1 MFNKQKLTEMFNF
14 TTNKKKTIQRTLF
27 ELFQI
32 SPIIVYQFVLSKNI
46 DNYIPNNNVRLT
58 IIICSI
64 YILYIWI
71 RIFIFNYYLEKQRS
85 IICYDNDKQIKNKV
99 FKNIQNAKIS
109 ELDKIQVGSLFSV
122 TTSQSFDAARLFIWN
137 FLGLFAYRI
146 KSILITF
153 IIMLFINW
161 KIALV
166 ILLIFTISYIILIP
180 FYNKNMKIFK
190 KLQQIIIDLQ
200 GKVNEYI
207 DSFSTTKTLRL
218 EEINIDDI
226 RKMLEKSK
234 NELIKSSKIIGLH
247 TAIFSLLTFTATIV
261 TLVIG
266 GNQILIGVGL
276 ASSILLMLDY
286 INDINGHMKGVLDH
300 IHEAMNKYSAF
311 LKVLKIMN
319 IKKEDDN
326 GTLFLNNIKNVEY
339 KNVSLSYDEVNIILE
354 NINLKINR
362 PMTIAIVG
370 KSGAGKTSF
379 VNLIPRFYDLT
390 NGNILINGVD
400 YKKYKLK
407 ELRKNISY
415 VFQEPVILNMT
426 IKDNLMYGL
435 DNIKFEDAKNIC
447 IKLGLDNKIMSLP
460 NNYET
465 LINDKTDLLS
475 FGEKQLLSYARAI
488 LKNGDIVILDEVTSN
503 LDLEFEQ
510 NIIKANKTLLKGKI
524 AFIIAHRLNTIKE
537 ADLIIFIED
546 KHIVEMGTH
555 EELLKLNGKYSKL
568 FMTR

>member
-1 MFNKQKLTEMFNF
+1 MFDKQKLKEMFNI

-32 SPIIVYQFVLSKNI
+32 TPILAYQYVLKKSI
-46 DNYIPNNNVRLT
+46 DNYIPNNNVKLVV
-58 IIICSI
+58 IICSI

-71 RIFIFNYYLEKQRS
+71 RIFLLNYYLEKQRN
-85 IICYDNDKQIKNKV
+85 IICYDNDRQIKNKI
-99 FKNIQNAKIS
+99 FESIQSAKVS
-109 ELDKIQVGSLFSV
+109 ELDKIQVGNLFSIS
-122 TTSQSFDAARLFIWN
+122 TSQSFDASRLFIFN

-153 IIMLFINW
+153 VIMLFINW
-161 KIALV
+161 KIALIV
-166 ILLIFTISYIILIP
+166 LIIFIISYITLIP
-180 FYNKNMKIFK
+180 FYNKNMIVLK

-200 GKVNEYI
+200 GKINEYI

-226 RKMLEKSK
+226 KKMLEKSK
-234 NELIKSSKIIGLH
+234 TELIKSSKITGLH
-247 TAIFSLLTFTATIV
+247 TAIFSLLTFASTIV
-261 TLVIG
+261 TLIIG
-266 GNQILIGVGL
+266 GNQILIGVGM

-286 INDINGHMKGVLDH
+286 ISDINGHMKGVLDH
-300 IHEAMNKYSAF
+300 IHEAINKYNAF
-311 LKVLKIMN
+311 LNVLTIISIPKEEYNGFMNLNKIKSIEFKN
-319 IKKEDDN
+319 I
-326 GTLFLNNIKNVEY
+326 
-339 KNVSLSYDEVNIILE
+339 SLSYDGINMILE
-354 NINLKINR
+354 DINLRIDSPK
-362 PMTIAIVG
+362 TIAVVG

-379 VNLIPRFYDLT
+379 VNLIPRFYELT
-390 NGNILINGVD
+390 NGNILINNID
-400 YKKYKLK
+400 YKEYKLD
-407 ELRKNISY
+407 ELRKNISF
-415 VFQEPVILNMT
+415 VFQEPVILNMS

-435 DNIKFEDAKNIC
+435 DVEFEDVKKVC

-460 NNYET
+460 NGYDT
-465 LINDKTDLLS
+465 IINAKTDLLS

-503 LDLEFEQ
+503 LDMKFEQ

-537 ADLIIFIED
+537 ADLIIYIEN
-546 KHIVEMGTH
+546 KHIEEIGTH

-568 FMTR
+568 FMTK

>member
-1 MFNKQKLTEMFNF
+1 MFDKQKLKEMFNI

-32 SPIIVYQFVLSKNI
+32 TPILAYQYVLKKSI
-46 DNYIPNNNVRLT
+46 DNYIPNNNVKLVV
-58 IIICSI
+58 IICSI

-71 RIFIFNYYLEKQRS
+71 RIFLLNYYLEKQRN
-85 IICYDNDKQIKNKV
+85 IICYDNDRQIKNKI
-99 FKNIQNAKIS
+99 FESIQSAKVS
-109 ELDKIQVGSLFSV
+109 ELDKIQVGNLFSIS
-122 TTSQSFDAARLFIWN
+122 TSQSFDASRLFIFN

-153 IIMLFINW
+153 VIMLFINW
-161 KIALV
+161 KIALIV
-166 ILLIFTISYIILIP
+166 LIIFIISYIILIP
-180 FYNKNMKIFK
+180 FYNKNMIVLK

-200 GKVNEYI
+200 GKINEYI

-226 RKMLEKSK
+226 KKMLEKSK
-234 NELIKSSKIIGLH
+234 TELIKSSKITGLH
-247 TAIFSLLTFTATIV
+247 TAIFSLLTFASTIV
-261 TLVIG
+261 TLIIG
-266 GNQILIGVGL
+266 GNQILIGVGM

-286 INDINGHMKGVLDH
+286 ISDINGHMKGVLDH
-300 IHEAMNKYSAF
+300 IHEAINKYNAF
-311 LKVLKIMN
+311 LNVLTIISIPKEEYNGFMN
-319 IKKEDDN
+319 LNEIKSIEFK
-326 GTLFLNNIKNVEY
+326 NI
-339 KNVSLSYDEVNIILE
+339 SLSYDGINMILE
-354 NINLKINR
+354 DINLRIDSPK
-362 PMTIAIVG
+362 TIAVVG

-379 VNLIPRFYDLT
+379 VNLIPRFYELT
-390 NGNILINGVD
+390 NGNILINNID
-400 YKKYKLK
+400 YKEYKLD

-415 VFQEPVILNMT
+415 VFQEPVILNMS

-435 DNIKFEDAKNIC
+435 DVEFEDVKKVC
-447 IKLGLDNKIMSLP
+447 IKLGLDNKIISLP
-460 NNYET
+460 NGYDT
-465 LINDKTDLLS
+465 IINAKTDLLS

-503 LDLEFEQ
+503 LDMKFEQ

-537 ADLIIFIED
+537 ADLIIYIEN
-546 KHIVEMGTH
+546 KHIEEIGTH

-568 FMTR
+568 FMTK